1 MRNMNHIIHL
11 VILALLT
18 TSVFSMDYFVDSE
31 LGLDT
36 NNGTS
41 PEYAWQTLARVQ
53 NAILVGGDRMLF
65 ARGRSWRG
73 TVNAKG
79 GQIDNPVIYDAY
91 GEGSKPRLMMSK
103 SLSNE
108 SDWEQI
114 GKRFSFVTATT
125 FILLCNRISFIQ
137 SQ

>member
-1 MRNMNHIIHL
+1 MKYFSY
-11 VILALLT
+11 VILAWI
-18 TSVFSMDYFVDSE
+18 TSVVAIDYFVDSE
-31 LGLDT
+31 LGFDT

-53 NAILVGGDRMLF
+53 NTSLNGGDRILF
-65 ARGRSWRG
+65 ARGGSWRG
-73 TVNAKG
+73 SVSAKS

-91 GEGSKPRLMMSK
+91 GEGPKPRLMMSL

-114 GKRFSFVTATT
+114 GKCSSSD
-125 FILLCNRISFIQ
+125 LLYTI
-137 SQ
+137 

>member
-1 MRNMNHIIHL
+1 MKSLLLFLIL
-11 VILALLT
+11 VFITTLA
-18 TSVFSMDYFVDSE
+18 VAKDYFVDSE

-41 PEYAWQTLARVQ
+41 PEYAWQTLGRVK
-53 NAILVGGDRMLF
+53 NASLVGGDRMLF

-73 TVNAKG
+73 SINVKSGQVN
-79 GQIDNPVIYDAY
+79 NPLIYDAY
-91 GEGSKPRLMMSK
+91 GEGPKPRLMMSL

-114 GKRFSFVTATT
+114 GKKYAYTRFIF
-125 FILLCNRISFIQ
+125 
-137 SQ
+137 